1 MAAKAKAKSEADA
14 LDAAFEAEIAR
25 QMESVKVHAKDD
37 LKGVICLVTSL
48 MRDAER
54 TRKAPEGFVEALGII
69 RKDLQS
75 CLLSV
80 TLVIDKRM

>member
-1 MAAKAKAKSEADA
+1 MSEKELLEAA
-14 LDAAFEAEIAR
+14 LDAEIAE
-25 QMESVKVHAKDD
+25 QMNLVKAHAKDD

-80 TLVIDKRM
+80 TLVVDKCKA